1 VDALL
6 FDNIFPGMSGIDAK
20 GCPMVRF
27 APLARLPRPARG
39 AVRILIGLLTIALI
53 LSLYVRWTIQR
64 SFPEMDGQVT
74 LKGLG
79 ASVTVHRDRWGVP
92 QIYADTAEELLR
104 AQGYVHAQDRFW
116 EMDFRRHVTAGRL
129 SELFG
134 DSTLDTD
141 KVVRTLGW
149 RRVAERELA
158 LIRPDTR
165 RYLDA
170 YAAGVNAWLSQH
182 RNTSA
187 QSLEYAVLGL
197 RNSGYRPEPWTPV
210 DSLAWL
216 KAMAWDLRSNV
227 EDELGR
233 AIAATKVPAGRVDQL
248 FPDYPYDRNPVI
260 VPGSRPDGGRRD
272 AGRPAGAVAEPA
284 VAEPAV
290 AEPAGA
296 EPAGDEP
303 AVAEPAVAEPAATG
317 SLERVSRAL
326 EAMPAMMGNGA
337 PGIGSNSWVVAGSR
351 TTTGRPLLAND
362 PHLAPHMPSL
372 WYQVGLH
379 CRQATGGCPLDVTGF
394 SFSGVPGIVIGHND
408 RIAWGFTNLGP
419 DVSDLYLE
427 RVTGGTYE
435 YKGEQEP
442 LMTRTERI
450 GVAGSKPV
458 TITVRATRHG
468 PLLSDVLADA
478 RTAGHGSAVALR
490 WTALD
495 PGRTAD
501 AIVLLNTARN
511 WTDFRTAAKS
521 FEVPAQNLVYAD
533 VDGGI
538 GYQAPGRIPI
548 RTKGDGRWP
557 AQGWTGEQE
566 WKGFIP
572 FDELPS
578 VHDPE
583 QGYVVTANNAAA
595 APGYR
600 HLLTKDWSY
609 GYRAARIEE
618 LVAGTPKMD
627 AATMGRIQ
635 MDPRNGF
642 APTLVPH
649 LQRVGSGAAVGL
661 LRGWDFDQDKDSAA
675 AAFYNAAYRHLLL
688 RTFNDELPKG
698 ARPDGGDRWFEVLR
712 ALLDRPGD
720 PWWDDV
726 RTAGVK
732 ETRDD
737 MLRGA
742 LKDADAELRER
753 LGGDPAKWRWGDLH
767 TLTLTNETFGTS
779 GIAPIERLFNRGPMK
794 LGGGESIVDATGW
807 DAQESYEVSA
817 VPSMRMVVDLAD
829 LDRSRWINL
838 TGASGHAF
846 AGHYWDQAPLWARGA
861 TIPMRSRPDTI
872 RREAEHTL
880 TLRP

>member
-1 VDALL
+1 MA
-6 FDNIFPGMSGIDAK
+6 
-20 GCPMVRF
+20 RF
-27 APLARLPRPARG
+27 APLARLPRPARW
-39 AVRILIGLLTIALI
+39 AVRILILLMTITLI
-53 LSLYVRWTIQR
+53 LTLYVRWTIQR
-64 SFPEMDGQVT
+64 SFPDLDGNVT
-74 LKGLG
+74 VKGLG

-92 QIYADTAEELLR
+92 QIYADTAEDLVR
-104 AQGYVHAQDRFW
+104 AEGYVHAQDRFW

-149 RRVAERELA
+149 RRVAEQELA
-158 LIRPDTR
+158 LVRPDTR
-165 RYLDA
+165 RYLEA
-170 YAAGVNAWLSQH
+170 YAAGVNAWLSQN
-182 RNTSA
+182 RNTST

-197 RNSGYRPEPWTPV
+197 QNSGYRPEPWTPV

-216 KAMAWDLRSNV
+216 KAMAWDLRSNM

-233 AIAATKVPAGRVDQL
+233 AIAATKVPAARVDQL

-260 VPGSRPDGGRRD
+260 VPGPGSGGERD
-272 AGRPAGAVAEPA
+272 SEPPAGAAAEPDA
-284 VAEPAV
+284 KGP
-290 AEPAGA
+290 
-296 EPAGDEP
+296 
-303 AVAEPAVAEPAATG
+303 
-317 SLERVSRAL
+317 LERVSRAL
-326 EAMPAMMGNGA
+326 KAMPAMMGNGT

-379 CRQATGGCPLDVTGF
+379 CKQTSPACPLDVTGF
-394 SFSGVPGIVIGHND
+394 SFSGVPGVVIGHND

-427 RVTGGTYE
+427 RVSGGTYE
-435 YKGEQEP
+435 YKGKREP
-442 LMTRTERI
+442 LTTRTERI
-450 GVAGSKPV
+450 EVAGSKPV
-458 TITVRATRHG
+458 TINVRSTRHG

-501 AIVLLNTARN
+501 AIVLLNTARD
-511 WTDFRTAAKS
+511 WTDFRAAAKS

-538 GYQAPGRIPI
+538 GYQAPGRIPV

-557 AQGWTGEQE
+557 AQGWTGDQE

-578 VHDPE
+578 VHNPE
-583 QGYVVTANNAAA
+583 RGYIVTANNAAA
-595 APGYR
+595 APGDGP
-600 HLLTKDWSY
+600 LLTKDWSY
-609 GYRAARIEE
+609 GYRAARIDE
-618 LVAGTPKMD
+618 LVAATPKMD

-635 MDPRNGF
+635 MDTRNGF
-642 APTLVPH
+642 APALVPH
-649 LQRVGSGAAVGL
+649 LQRVGSGAAVEL
-661 LRGWDFDQDKDSAA
+661 LRGWNFDQGKDSAA

-688 RTFNDELPKG
+688 RTFNDELPEG

-712 ALLDRPGD
+712 ALLDKPDD
-720 PWWDDV
+720 PWWDDM
-726 RTAGVK
+726 RTTGAK

-737 MLRGA
+737 MLRVA
-742 LKDADAELRER
+742 LKDADAELRDR
-753 LGGDPAKWRWGDLH
+753 LGGAPAEWKWGDLH
-767 TLTLTNETFGTS
+767 TLTLTNESFGTS
-779 GIAPIERLFNRGPMK
+779 GIAPIEWLFNRGPMK
-794 LGGGESIVDATGW
+794 LGGGAAIVDATGW
-807 DAQESYEVSA
+807 DAQEGYGVTA

-829 LDRSRWINL
+829 LDRSRWVNL

-846 AGHYWDQAPLWARGA
+846 ADHYWDQAPLWARGA
-861 TIPMRSRPDTI
+861 TIPMRSRADTI

>member
-1 VDALL
+1 MA
-6 FDNIFPGMSGIDAK
+6 
-20 GCPMVRF
+20 RF
-27 APLARLPRPARG
+27 APLARLPRPARW
-39 AVRILIGLLTIALI
+39 AVRILILLLTIALI
-53 LSLYVRWTIQR
+53 LGLYVRWTIQR

-79 ASVTVHRDRWGVP
+79 KSVTVHRDRWGVP
-92 QIYADTAEELLR
+92 QIYADTAEDLVR

-149 RRVAERELA
+149 RRVAEQELA
-158 LIRPDTR
+158 LLRPDTR
-165 RYLDA
+165 RYLEA
-170 YAAGVNAWLSQH
+170 YAGGVNAWLSQH
-182 RNTSA
+182 RNTST

-197 RNSGYRPEPWTPV
+197 QKSGYRPDPWTPT

-216 KAMAWDLRSNV
+216 KAMAWDLRSNI
-227 EDELGR
+227 EDELARG
-233 AIAATKVPAGRVDQL
+233 IAATKLPADRVDQL
-248 FPDYPYDRNPVI
+248 FPNYPYDRNPVI
-260 VPGSRPDGGRRD
+260 VPD
-272 AGRPAGAVAEPA
+272 ARSGEERKDDERADADRTVGAAAAPATA
-284 VAEPAV
+284 
-290 AEPAGA
+290 
-296 EPAGDEP
+296 
-303 AVAEPAVAEPAATG
+303 G
-317 SLERVSRAL
+317 SLERVSRAIA
-326 EAMPAMMGNGA
+326 AMPAMMGNGE

-379 CRQATGGCPLDVTGF
+379 CRQSSPACPLDVTGF
-394 SFSGVPGIVIGHND
+394 GFSGVPGIVIGHND

-427 RVTGGTYE
+427 RVSGGTYE
-435 YKGEQEP
+435 YKGKREP
-442 LMTRTERI
+442 LTTRTEQI
-450 GVAGSKPV
+450 EVAGGKPV
-458 TITVRATRHG
+458 AITVRATRHG
-468 PLLSDVLADA
+468 PLLSDVLDDA
-478 RTAGHGSAVALR
+478 RTAGRGSAVALR

-511 WTDFRTAAKS
+511 WADFRTAAKS

-548 RTKGDGRWP
+548 RAKGDGRWP
-557 AQGWTGEQE
+557 AQGWTGDQE
-566 WKGFIP
+566 WKSFIP
-572 FDELPS
+572 FEELPS
-578 VHDPE
+578 VRDPE
-583 QGYVVTANNAAA
+583 RGYIVTANNAAA
-595 APGYR
+595 APSYR

-609 GYRAARIEE
+609 GYRAARIEQ

-627 AATMGRIQ
+627 VATMGRIQ
-635 MDPRNGF
+635 MDGRNGF
-642 APTLVPH
+642 APVLAPH
-649 LQRVGSGAAVGL
+649 LLRVGSGDAVGL
-661 LRGWDFDQDKDSAA
+661 LRGWNFDQGKDSSP

-688 RTFNDELPKG
+688 RTFNDELPEG

-712 ALLDRPGD
+712 GLLDRPTD

-742 LKDADAELRER
+742 LKDADRELRDR
-753 LGGDPAKWRWGDLH
+753 LGGDPAKWAWGDLH

-779 GIAPIERLFNRGPMK
+779 GIAPIERLFNRGP
-794 LGGGESIVDATGW
+794 LEVAGGASIVNATGW
-807 DAQESYEVSA
+807 DVQEGYEVTA
-817 VPSMRMVVDLAD
+817 VPSMRMVVDLGD

-846 AGHYWDQAPLWARGA
+846 ADHYWDQARLWARGA
-861 TIPMRSRPDTI
+861 TIPMRSRPETI
-872 RREAEHTL
+872 RREADHTL
-880 TLRP
+880 TLHP